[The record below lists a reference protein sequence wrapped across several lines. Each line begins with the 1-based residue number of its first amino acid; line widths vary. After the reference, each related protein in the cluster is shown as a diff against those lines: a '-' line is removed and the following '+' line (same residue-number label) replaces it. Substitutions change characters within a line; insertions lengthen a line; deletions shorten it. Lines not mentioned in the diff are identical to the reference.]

1 MKSHQTPKSGPAT
14 EIILVVRG
22 PEPIN
27 ELERFAAAYVRFDTL
42 MTAQLQELEFRFREY
57 LTPQAKK
64 ATFLRAKSK

>member
-1 MKSHQTPKSGPAT
+1 MKSHQTPKSAPPT

-22 PEPIN
+22 TEPLP
-27 ELERFAAAYVRFDTL
+27 ELERFAAAYVRFDAL

-64 ATFLRAKSK
+64 KASLNRR